1 MTDITVPT
9 FQTLGA
15 GAAEGADRMSH
26 IVLGPE
32 KHARVSETVGA
43 FGTIAK
49 YIAGINDTARDW
61 ETEYE
66 DFVDY
71 GEVHDTHYIASQ
83 YQRAYTDYQDYQYQD
98 YSYQETSPQ
107 LVYPPTE
114 DSYYDYPYPDQE
126 HFLPSQTER
135 ISNNFL
141 AEPAYYGY
149 YGVLLSTTE

>member
-1 MTDITVPT
+1 MTNMSFPT
-9 FQTLGA
+9 LQTLGA

-61 ETEYE
+61 EAEYE

-98 YSYQETSPQ
+98 YSYQDTSPQ
-107 LVYPPTE
+107 AADINDVFFT
-114 DSYYDYPYPDQE
+114 D
-126 HFLPSQTER
+126 
-135 ISNNFL
+135 
-141 AEPAYYGY
+141 
-149 YGVLLSTTE
+149 LSLMT

>member
-1 MTDITVPT
+1 
-9 FQTLGA
+9 
-15 GAAEGADRMSH
+15 MSH

-83 YQRAYTDYQDYQYQD
+83 YQRAYTDYQVVLQTKAIRRFVIT
-98 YSYQETSPQ
+98 EKA
-107 LVYPPTE
+107 LVGAFFVITN
-114 DSYYDYPYPDQE
+114 S
-126 HFLPSQTER
+126 R
-135 ISNNFL
+135 IAF
-141 AEPAYYGY
+141 
-149 YGVLLSTTE
+149 V

>member
-83 YQRAYTDYQDYQYQD
+83 YQRAYTDYQVVLQTKAIRRFVIT
-98 YSYQETSPQ
+98 EKA
-107 LVYPPTE
+107 PTRG
-114 DSYYDYPYPDQE
+114 
-126 HFLPSQTER
+126 HKGR
-135 ISNNFL
+135 VWL
-141 AEPAYYGY
+141 A
-149 YGVLLSTTE
+149 